1 MSQMPPSVLD
11 RLLRLSQRL
20 HDIHERRRPEISPL
34 ILLLAAAKLDSAVMH
49 TLRNAGFDLVRFEE
63 SLPRR
68 KPSAKLEE
76 AAFDRRF
83 ADLIKVS
90 EELRPVDAAA
100 AALQIIA
107 TNEYERLAGSTLI
120 VQTAANRMQAL
131 AQLDRLPTTIE
142 LEKILAL
149 PMTISSKRVLDAAIK
164 RAPSLVTTSIVV
176 IAAIEDEGAIKGSG
190 PDVLRNYVRAGDPK
204 RVDGEIE
211 QWMSAYQSSS
221 IHDASLPLLE
231 MFRYAA
237 EIALRVSGETVIHAR
252 HLIGAILASRDMELG
267 SNDLLARFAVPDEMA
282 RNFLNF
288 IEEDGAKYRDPDDR
302 AAWRR
307 LLNVDDPSSVPRYD
321 AEGYTKNDYLG
332 IGAEVDA
339 FAALIASREL
349 QPPMSIGLFGD
360 WGSGKSFFMSQLH
373 DAVADLAGTG
383 GDAYYKRIVQIDFN
397 AWHYVESNL
406 WASLVENIFRNLRIA
421 GEKPEDPVAR
431 TEAVLQRIDD
441 TLLKRAEQEKKV
453 EKAQLKRDEAAK
465 VLETRKTEVEKS
477 ATKLNLALAS
487 DVWDAVTV
495 EELPRAAFSEALKN
509 LGIDRVM
516 KSTEDVRATMDEIRQ
531 IGGRTRLLWFWVM
544 QNPGIW
550 LVLCAVILAVPLA
563 VAWAMPWLKILF
575 PAISSAVS
583 QLVSIVAAL
592 VGWISVQMKRGGT
605 AVGTVEEAKK
615 KIDGVIQKA
624 EARKKETVKTEQDA
638 LDAADRELATAQ
650 RALQEQNDA
659 VKKAEEELLNLRA
672 GRQLARFIGDRAASD
687 DYRKLLGVLATARND
702 FEHLSALMRRQNDEQ
717 PLPAHLAHIDPIDEK
732 YRIDR
737 IVLYIDDLDR
747 CPPNRVV
754 EVLQAVHL
762 LLAFK
767 LFVVVVGVDAR
778 WVSESIEYKF
788 RNVWKQTRMPG
799 YRVGARDYLEKIF
812 QIPYWLNTLDLGATR
827 RFVARLV
834 EGDVRT
840 DGATGEGRQQNAAG
854 RGDSREEAPA
864 SNGASTEEETTDRRE
879 RLASATPLQ
888 LSEHESNYMKSL
900 ADLIGRSPRTVKR
913 YINTYR
919 IIRAT
924 VPQRRLAGFLKE
936 DYRSVLLLLAIVVG
950 VPEETFNI
958 FKALESVTGTTT
970 IADFAKTVQGGVA
983 RAAFEDYARDRS
995 ITVGEL
1001 RQHINTV
1008 SRYSFDRREKAA
1020 GREPAADD
1028 VYFI

>member
-1 MSQMPPSVLD
+1 
-11 RLLRLSQRL
+11 
-20 HDIHERRRPEISPL
+20 
-34 ILLLAAAKLDSAVMH
+34 
-49 TLRNAGFDLVRFEE
+49 
-63 SLPRR
+63 
-68 KPSAKLEE
+68 
-76 AAFDRRF
+76 
-83 ADLIKVS
+83 
-90 EELRPVDAAA
+90 
-100 AALQIIA
+100 
-107 TNEYERLAGSTLI
+107 
-120 VQTAANRMQAL
+120 
-131 AQLDRLPTTIE
+131 
-142 LEKILAL
+142 
-149 PMTISSKRVLDAAIK
+149 
-164 RAPSLVTTSIVV
+164 
-176 IAAIEDEGAIKGSG
+176 
-190 PDVLRNYVRAGDPK
+190 
-204 RVDGEIE
+204 
-211 QWMSAYQSSS
+211 
-221 IHDASLPLLE
+221 
-231 MFRYAA
+231 
-237 EIALRVSGETVIHAR
+237 
-252 HLIGAILASRDMELG
+252 
-267 SNDLLARFAVPDEMA
+267 
-282 RNFLNF
+282 
-288 IEEDGAKYRDPDDR
+288 
-302 AAWRR
+302 
-307 LLNVDDPSSVPRYD
+307 
-321 AEGYTKNDYLG
+321 
-332 IGAEVDA
+332 
-339 FAALIASREL
+339 
-349 QPPMSIGLFGD
+349 
-360 WGSGKSFFMSQLH
+360 GKSFFMSQLH

-421 GEKPEDPVAR
+421 GEKPEDPIAR

-465 VLETRKTEVEKS
+465 ELETKKAEVEEK
-477 ATKLNLALAS
+477 ATKLNLALAK
-487 DVWDAVTV
+487 DVWDAVTI
-495 EELPRAAFSEALKN
+495 EEPTRSEFSEALKN
-509 LGIDRVM
+509 LGIDRIM
-516 KSTEDVRATMDEIRQ
+516 KSTEDVRATIDEIRQ
-531 IGGRTRLLWFWVM
+531 LGDRTRLLWFWAT
-544 QNPGIW
+544 QKPGIW
-550 LVLCAVILAVPLA
+550 MLLCGAILLAPLA
-563 VAWAMPWLKILF
+563 VAWAMQSLKF

-592 VGWISVQMKRGGT
+592 VGWISLQLKRGGT
-605 AVGTVEEAKK
+605 AVGAVEEAKK

-624 EARKKETVKTEQDA
+624 EARKKETVKNEQDA
-638 LDAADRELATAQ
+638 LDAADRELVAAQ
-650 RALQEQNDA
+650 RVLQEQNEA
-659 VKKAEEELLNLRA
+659 VKKAEEELMNLRA

-717 PLPAHLAHIDPIDEK
+717 PLPAHLVHIDPIDEQ

-778 WVSESIEYKF
+778 WVSESLEYKF

-812 QIPYWLNTLDLGATR
+812 QIPYWLNTLDLGATK

-840 DGATGEGRQQNAAG
+840 DGGTGEGRQQKAAG
-854 RGDSREEAPA
+854 QDNSREAA
-864 SNGASTEEETTDRRE
+864 SASRGASTEEETTDRRE

-888 LSEHESNYMKSL
+888 LSEDESNCMKSL
-900 ADLIGRSPRTVKR
+900 ADLIGRSPRAVKR

-924 VPQRRLAGFLKE
+924 VPQRRLASFLKE

-958 FKALESVTGTTT
+958 FKALESATGTTT
-970 IADFAKTVQGGVA
+970 IANFAKTVRGGVA
-983 RAAFEDYARDRS
+983 RTAFEDYGRDRE
-995 ITVGEL
+995 ITVGVL

-1020 GREPAADD
+1020 GPEPAADEI
-1028 VYFI
+1028 YFI